1 MEEDKTIEELN
12 QHITDVLEDVEQMTK
27 DFASLDT
34 FSHYNQFLGALTP
47 TGILGA
53 IRENVE
59 QNRLKK
65 YLETKI
71 YRDMT
76 FREIGYKLVDITQDL
91 VETQNEIKK
100 RATTTEEGHPENI
113 AKIFRTLMDCRKA
126 WVAISPKVA
135 EETLTLT
142 NGDEIQLG
150 PRIEVLMWDEFA
162 KMDASNLDSATV
174 AMIQKESGMGGM
186 GCMVIIAI
194 ALANLLAS
202 FFLFVVL

>member
-1 MEEDKTIEELN
+1 
-12 QHITDVLEDVEQMTK
+12 
-27 DFASLDT
+27 
-34 FSHYNQFLGALTP
+34 
-47 TGILGA
+47 
-53 IRENVE
+53 
-59 QNRLKK
+59 
-65 YLETKI
+65 
-71 YRDMT
+71 
-76 FREIGYKLVDITQDL
+76 
-91 VETQNEIKK
+91 
-100 RATTTEEGHPENI
+100 
-113 AKIFRTLMDCRKA
+113 MDCRKA